1 MDSAGMISLDEY
13 LERNGNFSFP
23 DAYRSIRPL
32 ILSLA
37 KEVGK
42 AAIHREIDPSNM
54 MVQPDGTLILTDS
67 GFTCDYEDDVYAV
80 CAVIYKMITGI
91 TAANALQRSSGV
103 KLDQPSRKGAVI
115 SLYEEQVLLMGMET
129 DKEKRI
135 KSLEELDLM
144 ISNPPVDS
152 FDNSIFDSG
161 SKGEGEADKPK
172 TDNKR
177 FRRILAKYKD
187 NNNAATLMKH
197 KGSIGGL
204 IVLVLVVIIL
214 IAVVKYALDAKDNK
228 TAENVAGEELEIPG
242 LKEIISHDMHMSF
255 VGEAEGRM
263 EKCYGAFYTIDGEE
277 YCVCAYIHE
286 TDNLI
291 SRKCIWGKCTF
302 GTEDTENS
310 YSFTVENNE
319 ETSFISLTNKEKATF
334 ISINNIEY
342 NCISNVMDENSQKE
356 FHNII
361 DLIY

>member
-13 LERNGNFSFP
+13 LERNGKFSFT

-32 ILSLA
+32 LLSMA
-37 KEVGK
+37 KDEGK
-42 AAIHREIDPSNM
+42 AAIHGEIDPSNM
-54 MVQPDGTLILTDS
+54 MVQQDGTLILTDS
-67 GFTCDYEDDVYAV
+67 GFICDYEDDVYAI

-103 KLDQPSRKGAVI
+103 KLDAPSRKGAVI

-161 SKGEGEADKPK
+161 SKGEAADKPK

-177 FRRILAKYKD
+177 FRRLLAK
-187 NNNAATLMKH
+187 NNNAVTLMKH

-204 IVLVLVVIIL
+204 IVLALVIIIL
-214 IAVVKYALDAKDNK
+214 IAVVKYALDAKENK
-228 TAENVAGEELEIPG
+228 TAENTAGEELEIPG
-242 LKEIISHDMHMSF
+242 LKEMISHDMHMSF

-263 EKCYGAFYTIDGEE
+263 EKCYGAFYNIDGEE
-277 YCVCAYIHE
+277 YCVCAYIHG

-302 GTEDTENS
+302 GTEDTEDS

-319 ETSFISLTNKEKATF
+319 EKNLISITKKEEETV

-342 NCISNVMDENSQKE
+342 ICTSNEMDEISVKE